1 MLHYKSSI
9 IFLFTASLVG
19 CSAAGVIS
27 SNDPS
32 TKISQAYELKS
43 MSRPIPAQKLLQE
56 ALVIYKNEMNKQGEA
71 NVYLGFG
78 DLYKSESYQSQA
90 AIFKGWGEYQ
100 SYANAADYYLKAGV
114 IFKEQL
120 DYWSLSRVYG
130 AAGDAY
136 MLGGDFNES
145 CNLYGKVEETFNA
158 HQSAFT
164 SEQIEFTQRLLR
176 DFHSSVECQ

>member
-9 IFLFTASLVG
+9 IFLLASSLLG
-19 CSAAGVIS
+19 CSAAGVMS
-27 SNDPS
+27 TNDPS

-56 ALVIYKNEMNKQGEA
+56 ALVIYKSEMNKQGEA

-90 AIFKGWGEYQ
+90 EIFKGWGEYQ
-100 SYANAADYYLKAGV
+100 SYANAANYYLKAGA
-114 IFKEQL
+114 IFKEKM

-136 MLGGDFNES
+136 ILGGDINKS
-145 CNLYGKVEETFNA
+145 CKLYSKVEETFNA
-158 HQSAFT
+158 HQSTFT
-164 SEQIEFTQRLLR
+164 SEQIEFTERLLR
-176 DFHSSVECQ
+176 DFHLSFEC